1 LNNSNTVNSNPTILN
16 PVNYNSGRDIRAFL
30 DSKGLGIRKKFGQ
43 NFLINPRVRSA
54 LLDAM
59 ELRVG
64 DEVWEIGPGLGAMT
78 GGLLERGASVTA
90 FEIDPAFA
98 GILKELFA
106 PLLTGEAPGR
116 FRLIEGDALKT
127 WRKAGAGPSEETLL
141 FGNLPYNAAAALLAD
156 FIENGR
162 FFKRM
167 VVTVQREVAL
177 RMAASPGSP
186 DYSSFSVLCSSVY
199 KVSPLFV
206 IKGASFYP
214 APRVD
219 SQGVRL
225 DPLPFRG
232 ELPRLFYPLVRG
244 LFSSRRKIIRNTL
257 TAFAASVIID
267 NTVSPEQVPPE
278 RAFSTAREAA
288 AEALNRAN
296 ISGDRRPETLDKD
309 EFAVLAA
316 FLEEIVK

>member
-1 LNNSNTVNSNPTILN
+1 MPPLNNSGPVNSIP
-16 PVNYNSGRDIRAFL
+16 PNYNSGRELRAFL
-30 DSKGLGIRKKFGQ
+30 ADRGLGMRKKFGQ
-43 NFLINPRVRSA
+43 NFLINPRVRSG

-59 ELRVG
+59 ELSEG

-78 GGLLERGASVTA
+78 AGLLERGARVTA

-98 GILKELFA
+98 AILKDFFA
-106 PLLTGEAPGR
+106 GEAGK
-116 FRLIEGDALKT
+116 FRLVEGDALKT
-127 WRKAGAGPSEETLL
+127 WREVDAAPPSEKTLL

-162 FFKRM
+162 FFRRM

-177 RMAASPGSP
+177 RMAAKPGTS

-199 KVSPLFV
+199 TIRPLFV
-206 IKGASFYP
+206 IKGPSFYP

-225 DPLPFRG
+225 DLLPCG

-244 LFSSRRKIIRNTL
+244 LFSSRRKAIRNTL
-257 TAFAASVIID
+257 SAFAASVIIKQ
-267 NTVSPEQVPPE
+267 VSPDG
-278 RAFSTAREAA
+278 ASSAAREAA
-288 AEALNRAN
+288 AEALKRAN
-296 ISGDRRPETLDKD
+296 ISGDRRPETLDRD
-309 EFAVLAA
+309 EFAALAA
-316 FLEEIVK
+316 FLEEIVLDE

>member
-1 LNNSNTVNSNPTILN
+1 MPPLNNSN
-16 PVNYNSGRDIRAFL
+16 PVSSIPPNYNSGRELRAFL
-30 DSKGLGIRKKFGQ
+30 AERGLGMRKKFGQ
-43 NFLINPRVRSA
+43 NFLVNPRVRSG

-59 ELRVG
+59 ELRDG

-78 GGLLERGASVTA
+78 AGLLERGARVTA

-98 GILKELFA
+98 AILKEFFA
-106 PLLTGEAPGR
+106 GEAAGK
-116 FRLIEGDALKT
+116 FHLIEGDALKT
-127 WRKAGAGPSEETLL
+127 WRGLEAVPPAEETLL

-167 VVTVQREVAL
+167 VVTVQREVAS
-177 RMAASPGSP
+177 RMAAKPGAP

-225 DPLPFRG
+225 DLLPRV

-244 LFSSRRKIIRNTL
+244 LFSWRRKAIRNTL
-257 TAFAASVIID
+257 SAFAASVILKQ
-267 NTVSPEQVPPE
+267 VSPDG
-278 RAFSTAREAA
+278 ASSTAKEVA
-288 AEALNRAN
+288 AEALSRAN
-296 ISGDRRPETLDKD
+296 ISGERRPETLDRD
-309 EFAVLAA
+309 EFAALAA
-316 FLEEIVK
+316 FLEEVVFSE

>member
-1 LNNSNTVNSNPTILN
+1 MPPLNNSG
-16 PVNYNSGRDIRAFL
+16 PVNYNSGRELRAFL
-30 DSKGLGIRKKFGQ
+30 DEKGLGMRKKFGQ

-54 LLDAM
+54 LLGAM
-59 ELRVG
+59 ELRGG

-78 GGLLERGASVTA
+78 CGLLERGARVTA

-98 GILKELFA
+98 AILREQFA
-106 PLLTGEAPGR
+106 PLFTGEASGT
-116 FRLIEGDALKT
+116 FRLVEGDALKT
-127 WRKAGAGPSEETLL
+127 WRAFEAARAEETLL

-177 RMAASPGSP
+177 RMAAKPGAP

-199 KVSPLFV
+199 RVSPLFV
-206 IKGASFYP
+206 IKGSSFYP

-225 DPLPFRG
+225 DLVPHRD
-232 ELPRLFYPLVRG
+232 LPRLFYPLVRG
-244 LFSSRRKIIRNTL
+244 LFSSRRKAIRNTL
-257 TAFAASVIID
+257 TAFAASVIIKP
-267 NTVSPEQVPPE
+267 VSPE
-278 RAFSTAREAA
+278 ASSAAREAA
-288 AEALNRAN
+288 AEALNRAG
-296 ISGDRRPETLDKD
+296 ISGDRRPETLCRE
-309 EFAVLAA
+309 EFAALAA
-316 FLEEIVK
+316 FLEEIVSNE

>member
-1 LNNSNTVNSNPTILN
+1 MNNSNPVNSIPL
-16 PVNYNSGRDIRAFL
+16 NYNSGRALRAFL
-30 DSKGLGIRKKFGQ
+30 AERGLGMRKKFGQ
-43 NFLINPRVRSA
+43 NFLVNPRVRSA

-59 ELRVG
+59 ELREG

-78 GGLLERGASVTA
+78 AGLLERGARVTA

-98 GILKELFA
+98 AILKEFFA
-106 PLLTGEAPGR
+106 GEAAGK
-116 FRLIEGDALKT
+116 FRLVEGDAIKT
-127 WRKAGAGPSEETLL
+127 WRGVPPAEETLL

-177 RMAASPGSP
+177 RMAAKPGTP

-225 DPLPFRG
+225 DLLPSA

-244 LFSSRRKIIRNTL
+244 LFSSRRKAIRTTL
-257 TAFAASVIID
+257 SAFAASVIMKQ
-267 NTVSPEQVPPE
+267 VSPDG
-278 RAFSTAREAA
+278 ASSAAREAA
-288 AEALNRAN
+288 AEVLTRAN
-296 ISGDRRPETLDKD
+296 ISGERRPETLDGD
-309 EFAVLAA
+309 EFAALAA
-316 FLEEIVK
+316 FLEEVVLHE